1 MADFSTVKVA
11 DPVIGD
17 VTDKLIFGV
26 KSGAS
31 SSTYQT
37 FPVTSPS
44 NSSLVWQISVPSEN
58 VVVDRRVLMRSGMT
72 LTLYVDNL
80 AGNLVV
86 GSRVFEY
93 GLTDSFA
100 SFPLSKSFVTQT
112 AGINNCNISVNT
124 KDVLPALLR
133 LNDSREL
140 YRFNSMTCSLPDQA
154 YGKYSDSIRATNS
167 PLASFNTQSYDLDQT
182 PRGAFPAVVEC
193 LQFTAAG
200 VYVNNSNVVAAATN
214 TFRITVASIF
224 TEPIFVAPFI
234 WTDSEYNNQGLLG
247 INTMSLNCVTDG
259 TLSRVWSSGTSNIT
273 RIVAGAVG
281 APAGGAS
288 IFAANPSLY
297 TCQFP
302 IASMNSGM
310 SQPAALFRFLSSQPT
325 DMLKTRNVCPWLD
338 YARYIQSQGVT
349 TIAGG
354 GSAVLTSSNIQLSS
368 IPDRLVICVRKQMSA
383 QTIQDPDMWLAC
395 TGLSVNFNN
404 SSGLLSSATISDLY
418 AISRKGGS
426 TQSFGEF
433 CGQQWNTTVG
443 GVYGNIP
450 TTGSLIVL
458 QPAFDFGLPT
468 YLSSSSLG
476 SFNLQFTISVYNQL
490 AVPLNAEICVIAIQG
505 GMIVS
510 QQGLTTT
517 FQGLLSRATTLEAMV
532 SKDSDVESARS
543 LDRLTGGGRMF
554 MGARKRITGGA
565 MSAGAYSGG
574 AASGGGMSGGARS
587 RLESLC

>member
-1 MADFSTVKVA
+1 
-11 DPVIGD
+11 
-17 VTDKLIFGV
+17 
-26 KSGAS
+26 
-31 SSTYQT
+31 
-37 FPVTSPS
+37 
-44 NSSLVWQISVPSEN
+44 
-58 VVVDRRVLMRSGMT
+58 MRSGMT
-72 LTLYVDNL
+72 ITLYVDNL

-93 GLTDSFA
+93 GLTDSWA
-100 SFPLSKSFVTQT
+100 SFPLHKSFVTQT
-112 AGINNCNISVNT
+112 VGINNCSISVNT

-140 YRFNSMTCSLPDQA
+140 YRFNSMTCSMPDQA

-167 PLASFNTQSYDLDQT
+167 PLASFNTGSYDLDQV

-193 LQFTAAG
+193 LQYTAAG
-200 VYVNNSNVVAAATN
+200 VYVNASNVVATATN
-214 TFRITVASIF
+214 TFRITVSSIF

-247 INTMSLNCVTDG
+247 INTMSMNCVTDG

-273 RIVAGAVG
+273 RVVAGATG
-281 APAGGAS
+281 LNS

-302 IASMNSGM
+302 IASMNSGLA
-310 SQPAALFRFLSSQPT
+310 QPSMLFRFLSSQPT

-338 YARYIQSQGVT
+338 YPRYIQSQGVT
-349 TIAGG
+349 AIAGG
-354 GSAVLTSSNIQLSS
+354 ASAVLTSSNIQLSS
-368 IPDRLVICVRKQMSA
+368 IPDRLVICVRKQMSS
-383 QTIQDPDMWLAC
+383 QTVQDPDMWLAC

-404 SSGLLSSATISDLY
+404 SSGLLSSASISDLY

-426 TQSFGEF
+426 SQSFGEF
-433 CGQQWNTTVG
+433 CGQQWSTSVG
-443 GVYGNIP
+443 GQYGNIA

-476 SFNLQFTISVYNQL
+476 SFNLQFTISVFNQL
-490 AVPLNAEICVIAIQG
+490 AVPVNAEICVIAIQG
-505 GMIVS
+505 GLIVS

-517 FQGLLSRATTLEAMV
+517 YQGLLSRATTLEAMV

-554 MGARKRITGGA
+554 MGARHRITGGA
-565 MSAGAYSGG
+565 MTGGAYSGG
-574 AASGGGMSGGARS
+574 AASGGRS

>member
-11 DPVIGD
+11 DAVIGD
-17 VTDKLIFGV
+17 ITDSLVFGV
-26 KSGAS
+26 KSGAA
-31 SSTYQT
+31 SSTYQS

-93 GLTDSFA
+93 GLTDAFA
-100 SFPLSKSFVTQT
+100 SFPLHKSFVTQT
-112 AGINNCNISVNT
+112 VGINNCSISVNT

-154 YGKYSDSIRATNS
+154 YGKYSDSVRATNS
-167 PLASFNTQSYDLDQT
+167 PLASFNTGSYDLDQV

-200 VYVNNSNVVAAATN
+200 VYVNNSNVVVTATN

-224 TEPIFVAPFI
+224 TEPLFVAPFI

-247 INTMSLNCVTDG
+247 INTMSMNCVTDG
-259 TLSRVWSSGTSNIT
+259 TLARVWSSATSNIT
-273 RIVAGAVG
+273 RVVAGAVG
-281 APAGGAS
+281 APAGGVS

-310 SQPAALFRFLSSQPT
+310 AQPTCLFRFLSSQPT
-325 DMLKTRNVCPWLD
+325 DMIKTRNVCPWLD
-338 YARYIQSQGVT
+338 YPRYIQSQGVT

-354 GSAVLTSSNIQLSS
+354 ASAVLTSSNIQLSS
-368 IPDRLVICVRKQMSA
+368 IPDRLVICVRKQMSS

-395 TGLSVNFNN
+395 TGISVNFNN
-404 SSGLLSSATISDLY
+404 SSGLLSSASISDLY

-426 TQSFGEF
+426 SQSFGEF
-433 CGQQWNTTVG
+433 CGQQWSTSVG
-443 GVYGNIP
+443 GIYGNIP

-476 SFNLQFTISVYNQL
+476 SFNLQFTISVFNQL
-490 AVPLNAEICVIAIQG
+490 AVPVNAEICVIAIQG
-505 GMIVS
+505 GLIVS

-532 SKDSDVESARS
+532 SKDADVETDRS
-543 LDRLTGGGRMF
+543 LYRLTGGGRMF
-554 MGARKRITGGA
+554 MGARRRRAAVTAAGAMTGGA
-565 MSAGAYSGG
+565 MTGG
-574 AASGGGMSGGARS
+574 RS

>member
-26 KSGAS
+26 KSGAA

-44 NSSLVWQISVPSEN
+44 NSSLVWQVSVPSEN

-72 LTLYVDNL
+72 ITLYVDNL

-93 GLTDSFA
+93 GLTDSWA
-100 SFPLSKSFVTQT
+100 SFPLHKSFVTQT
-112 AGINNCNISVNT
+112 VGINNCSISVNT

-140 YRFNSMTCSLPDQA
+140 YRFNSMTCSMPDQA

-167 PLASFNTQSYDLDQT
+167 PLASFNTGSYDLDQV

-193 LQFTAAG
+193 LQYTAAG
-200 VYVNNSNVVAAATN
+200 VYVNASNVVATATN
-214 TFRITVASIF
+214 TFRITVSSIF

-247 INTMSLNCVTDG
+247 INTMSMNCVTDG

-273 RIVAGAVG
+273 RVVAGATG
-281 APAGGAS
+281 LNS

-302 IASMNSGM
+302 IASMNSGLA
-310 SQPAALFRFLSSQPT
+310 QPSMLFRFLSSQPT

-338 YARYIQSQGVT
+338 YPRYIQSQGVT
-349 TIAGG
+349 AIAGG
-354 GSAVLTSSNIQLSS
+354 ASAVLTSSNIQLSS
-368 IPDRLVICVRKQMSA
+368 IPDRLVICVRKQMSS
-383 QTIQDPDMWLAC
+383 QTVQDPDMWLAC

-404 SSGLLSSATISDLY
+404 SSGLLSSASISDLY

-426 TQSFGEF
+426 SQSFGEF
-433 CGQQWNTTVG
+433 CGQQWSTSVG
-443 GVYGNIP
+443 GQYGNIA

-476 SFNLQFTISVYNQL
+476 SFNLQFTISVFNQL
-490 AVPLNAEICVIAIQG
+490 AVPVNAEICVIAIQG
-505 GMIVS
+505 GLIVS

-517 FQGLLSRATTLEAMV
+517 YQGLLSRATTLEAMV

-554 MGARKRITGGA
+554 MGARHRITGGA
-565 MSAGAYSGG
+565 MTGGAYSGG
-574 AASGGGMSGGARS
+574 AASGGRS